1 MTTGRKDTGGVCYE
15 RELNG
20 GGSIVVGLA
29 IMRERNEPSRL
40 EWWHVIWT
48 TFLAWPATDRR
59 GDWQELADF
68 YTDLAAAQHTMI
80 ETSAPLPTQWQRKAE
95 PEGTTSLSPQARE
108 LTTRSLLELAA
119 SDRVAGNTPIA
130 ALAVQARAT
139 HLLLACPAGD
149 LHQRVGRLKSRSAT
163 LLSFD
168 RTAGAG
174 GKGTWGRGFWWARL
188 RTEQLVDAVRSFI
201 VGLS

>member
-1 MTTGRKDTGGVCYE
+1 MRK
-15 RELNG
+15 
-20 GGSIVVGLA
+20 
-29 IMRERNEPSRL
+29 RNEPSR
-40 EWWHVIWT
+40 EWWHVLWT

-68 YTDLAAAQHTMI
+68 YTDLAARHAMI
-80 ETSAPLPTQWQRKAE
+80 ETSSPLPTEWQRKAE
-95 PEGTTSLSPQARE
+95 PEGTISLSPQARE

-119 SDRVAGNTPIA
+119 SDRVAGDTPIA
-130 ALAVQARAT
+130 AIAVQARAT

-168 RTAGAG
+168 PTAGTG
-174 GKGTWGRGFWWARL
+174 GKGTWGKGFWWARL
-188 RTEQLVDAVRSFI
+188 SSEQLVEAVRSFI